1 LQISPTADA
10 KAGLACYLIVRTRN
24 RLMHIIDESSD
35 LHDLNN
41 QMKLIG
47 ITLSVIRLLKA
58 AQENSL

>member
-1 LQISPTADA
+1 
-10 KAGLACYLIVRTRN
+10 
-24 RLMHIIDESSD
+24 MHIIDESSD

-47 ITLSVIRLLKA
+47 ITLSVIRLIWA